1 MTQSK
6 NILLSICLITTTFA
20 FTGCEAIDSALEIKT
35 NVENQV
41 AEITK
46 NINQIQANL
55 EQKKAELDQKLQELE
70 DAQNALA
77 QLFGNNSPEAKEKE
91 ASIKKEIQELTL
103 ETTEIKKEVL
113 NDSQNIEI
121 LEDSKKAEQESAS
134 TGVFSVE

>member
-6 NILLSICLITTTFA
+6 NILFSTALISTVFV

-55 EQKKAELDQKLQELE
+55 EQKKNELDQKLQELE
-70 DAQNALA
+70 DAQNALS
-77 QLFGNNSPEAKEKE
+77 QLFGNNSLEAKEKE
-91 ASIKKEIQELTL
+91 VSIKKEIKELQQK
-103 ETTEIKKEVL
+103 TTSIQNEVL
-113 NDSQNIEI
+113 EDTQNIEV

-134 TGVFSVE
+134 TGVFSIE